1 MRFLFPAFI
10 ALSITGSPLVF
21 ADAEPVPPQN
31 TARSSPVGMPA
42 RLEQIV
48 LPGSELVVTPLD
60 SQAPVVLRIV
70 ESFPH
75 GSDFRY
81 DIEYYGLEPGEWNL
95 SDYFERKDGTSAD
108 SLPELTV
115 TIATQ
120 LPPGQVEPNALQT
133 EEVRGLGGYQVALI
147 AGGVLW
153 TAGLFAILFA
163 GQKKEDHESEAQA
176 RQATLADRLQPVVE
190 QAIKGE
196 LPGNRLAEL
205 EMMLVAFWRKRLKMD
220 DKAAAE
226 VIPQLRSHS
235 SAGPLLRQLE
245 AWLHQPKS
253 NAEIDLAA
261 LLDPYRNLPPDALDE
276 SEHTTRA

>member
-1 MRFLFPAFI
+1 MRLLILAAFI
-10 ALSITGSPLVF
+10 ALSVASSPL
-21 ADAEPVPPQN
+21 AYSDALPVRANQS
-31 TARSSPVGMPA
+31 ARTSPVGMPA

-48 LPGSELVVTPLD
+48 LPGSELVVKSID
-60 SQAPVVLRIV
+60 SQGPLVLRIV

-95 SDYFERKDGTSAD
+95 SDFLERKDGTSAE

-115 TIATQ
+115 TISSQ

-133 EEVRGLGGYQVALI
+133 EEVRGLGGYQIALI
-147 AGGVLW
+147 VAGVLW
-153 TAGLFAILFA
+153 TGGLFAILFA
-163 GQKKEDHESEAQA
+163 FRKKDDLGKEART
-176 RQATLADRLQPVVE
+176 RQATLADRLRPVVE
-190 QAIKGE
+190 QAIEGD
-196 LPGNRLAEL
+196 LPGDRLAEL
-205 EMMLVAFWRKRLKMD
+205 EMMLVAFWRKRLKMED
-220 DKAAAE
+220 QPAAE

-253 NAEIDLAA
+253 DAEIDLAA
-261 LLDPYRNLPPDALDE
+261 LLEPYRNLPPDALDE
-276 SEHTTRA
+276 A

>member
-1 MRFLFPAFI
+1 
-10 ALSITGSPLVF
+10 
-21 ADAEPVPPQN
+21 
-31 TARSSPVGMPA
+31 MPA
-42 RLEQIV
+42 RLEQVV
-48 LPGSELVVTPLD
+48 LPGSELVVKAID
-60 SQAPVVLRIV
+60 SQGPVVLRIV

-95 SDYFERKDGTSAD
+95 SEYLERKDGRSAEA
-108 SLPELTV
+108 LPELTV
-115 TIATQ
+115 TISSQ

-133 EEVRGLGGYQVALI
+133 EKVRGLGGYQIALI

-153 TAGLFAILFA
+153 SAGLIAILFA
-163 GQKKEDHESEAQA
+163 GRKKEDHDSEARA

-190 QAIKGE
+190 QAINGE
-196 LPGNRLAEL
+196 LPGDRLAEL
-205 EMMLVAFWRKRLKMD
+205 EMMLVAFWRKRLKLED
-220 DKAAAE
+220 QAAAE

-253 NAEIDLAA
+253 NAEIHLAA
-261 LLDPYRNLPPDALDE
+261 LLEPYRNLPPDALDE
-276 SEHTTRA
+276 A

>member
-1 MRFLFPAFI
+1 MRFLILAFL
-10 ALSITGSPLVF
+10 ALSIVSAPSVF
-21 ADAEPVPPQN
+21 ADAVSVPQDQSKS
-31 TARSSPVGMPA
+31 ARTSPVGMPA

-48 LPGSELVVTPLD
+48 LPGSELVVKALD
-60 SQAPVVLRIV
+60 SQGPVVLRIV

-95 SDYFERKDGTSAD
+95 SKYLERKDGTSAE

-115 TIATQ
+115 TISSQ

-133 EEVRGLGGYQVALI
+133 EEVRGLGGYQIALLV
-147 AGGVLW
+147 GGVLW
-153 TAGLFAILFA
+153 TAGLFAIVCAFR
-163 GQKKEDHESEAQA
+163 KKDEHDSEARA

-190 QAIKGE
+190 QAINGE
-196 LPGNRLAEL
+196 LPAERLAEL
-205 EMMLVAFWRKRLKMD
+205 EMMLVAFWRKRLKME

-253 NAEIDLAA
+253 DAEIDLAA
-261 LLDPYRNLPPDALDE
+261 LLEPYRNLPPDALDE
-276 SEHTTRA
+276 A